1 MDINRVSTGA
11 MGSISPSPA
20 IKTGATEKTIN
31 KENVKSTDEN
41 HVVDSISLNSKDA
54 VSEDKPQKSS
64 NIYKVLEQPSGNI
77 EARNRTPVV
86 IVHGT
91 MSEENSIEK
100 YKDAALGTGHPVDLK
115 TYMTIKDGHRL
126 EESGQILSQQI
137 NEDRIQSTGWNLQE
151 LNKIKNNPD
160 KLKEFFKIDSN
171 IYGDTDKST
180 DQILKLIPGVIEEIN
195 GVMKLPESELKETFS
210 TRVLNIENAL
220 TDRVSGT
227 SFGSQ
232 EVNSKKREEIC
243 GKVSRE
249 IVNSIAPRVILV
261 GHSMGG
267 FLSYTQA
274 LNPRQSPEDRDG
286 FRYDGGNGISTV
298 MTLSS
303 PVGKGVATPLPRALA
318 DLSYNL
324 LEKHY
329 YEPLEKT
336 PGMQLSMLNP
346 FFAAWYVSSKA
357 ATKLAYRASAEMSAK
372 MMNPMIYAQK
382 PGYEQIAEG
391 SSFIK
396 EYVKDK
402 KVPEGITA
410 IAVSSKDDGVSEQ
423 DRSGIEVNSPNAHN
437 LDAEANVKPEELTKF
452 ISTVPSM
459 AHIKMA
465 QQPTEHWQE
474 FLKENIENP
483 EQIPQL
489 LHRSNDDGFRWN
501 CLQVLL
507 TDVKKDPGFF
517 EKPGYEEAL
526 NSIKDVAEER
536 LPFTDSPSYV
546 AKQILDELKGIE
558 TVPSG
563 QAPGNWMLAADVNPI

>member
-1 MDINRVSTGA
+1 MT
-11 MGSISPSPA
+11 GSISPSTP
-20 IKTGATEKTIN
+20 KTEVSEKP
-31 KENVKSTDEN
+31 
-41 HVVDSISLNSKDA
+41 A
-54 VSEDKPQKSS
+54 VSESKKLQGDKQIVDSFSPDTGEPVREEKPQKSS
-64 NIYKVLEQPSGNI
+64 SIYKVLEKPSGDV

-91 MSEENSIEK
+91 MADEKSIEK
-100 YKDAALGTGHPVDLK
+100 YRGAALETGHPVDLK
-115 TYMTIKDGHRL
+115 TYMTIKDGHLL
-126 EESGQILSQQI
+126 EESGQVLSRQI
-137 NEDRIQSTGWNLQE
+137 NEDRIQSTGWNLRE
-151 LNKIKNNPD
+151 LKSIKNDPD
-160 KLKEFFKIDSN
+160 KLKEYFKLDSN
-171 IYGDTDKST
+171 LYGDTDKSA
-180 DQILKLIPGVIEEIN
+180 DQIFKLIPGVIDEIN
-195 GVMKLPESELKETFS
+195 GIMKLPKSELKESFS
-210 TRVLNIENAL
+210 TRILDVENSL

-232 EVNSKKREEIC
+232 EVNSKKRDEIC
-243 GKVSRE
+243 HKVSRE
-249 IVNSIAPRVILV
+249 IINSIAPRVILV

-274 LNPRQSPEDRDG
+274 LNPRQSVDDKDA

-303 PVGKGVATPLPRALA
+303 PIAKGVANPLPRALY

-329 YEPLEKT
+329 LTPLENT

-346 FFAAWYVSSKA
+346 FFAAWYSSSKA
-357 ATKLAYRASAEMSAK
+357 MTKQMYRANTEMSAA

-382 PGYEQIAEG
+382 PGYKQITEG
-391 SSFIK
+391 SGFIRD
-396 EYVKDK
+396 YVKNRQ
-402 KVPEGITA
+402 VPEGVTA
-410 IAVSSKDDGVSEQ
+410 IAVSGKDDGVSEQ
-423 DRSGIEVNSPNAHN
+423 ERSRFEGNLPNTHN

-452 ISTVPSM
+452 ISTTPSM

-465 QQPTEHWQE
+465 VQPKEHWQE

-507 TDVKKDPGFF
+507 NEVKKDSGFF
-517 EKPGYEEAL
+517 DKPEFENAL
-526 NSIKDVAEER
+526 NAIRDVADER
-536 LPFTDSPSYV
+536 LPFTDSPSYI
-546 AKQILDELKGIE
+546 AKLILDEMKGIQ
-558 TVPSG
+558 TPSQGQVPGS
-563 QAPGNWMLAADVNPI
+563 WMLAADVNPF

>member
-1 MDINRVSTGA
+1 MDINRVSTGV
-11 MGSISPSPA
+11 MGSISPSTA
-20 IKTGATEKTIN
+20 AKVSSADKAGMA
-31 KENVKSTDEN
+31 ENLKSSDEN
-41 HVVDSISLNSKDA
+41 QVIDSISLNTKDA
-54 VSEDKPQKSS
+54 VSQEKLQSS
-64 NIYKVLEQPSGNI
+64 AGIFKALEQPTGNV

-91 MSEENSIEK
+91 MSEEKSIEK

-151 LNKIKNNPD
+151 LGKIRNNPD
-160 KLKEFFKIDSN
+160 KLKEYFKLDSN

-180 DQILKLIPGVIEEIN
+180 DQIFKLIPGVIDEIS
-195 GVMKLPESELKETFS
+195 GIMKLPESELKETFS
-210 TRVLNIENAL
+210 TRILNVENAL

-249 IVNSIAPRVILV
+249 IINSIAPRVILV

-274 LNPRQSPEDRDG
+274 LNPRQSVEDRDA

-329 YEPLEKT
+329 YGPLEKT

-357 ATKLAYRASAEMSAK
+357 MTKQAYRASAEMSAK

-423 DRSGIEVNSPNAHN
+423 DRSGIEVSSPNAHN

-459 AHIKMA
+459 AHVKMA

-507 TDVKKDPGFF
+507 TDVIKDPKFF
-517 EKPGYEEAL
+517 DKPEYENAL
-526 NSIKDVAEER
+526 NAIKDVADER
-536 LPFTDSPSYV
+536 MPFTDSPSYV
-546 AKQILDELKGIE
+546 AKQILNEMKGIE
-558 TVPSG
+558 AAPSG
-563 QAPGNWMLAADVNPI
+563 QAPGNWMLAADVTPL